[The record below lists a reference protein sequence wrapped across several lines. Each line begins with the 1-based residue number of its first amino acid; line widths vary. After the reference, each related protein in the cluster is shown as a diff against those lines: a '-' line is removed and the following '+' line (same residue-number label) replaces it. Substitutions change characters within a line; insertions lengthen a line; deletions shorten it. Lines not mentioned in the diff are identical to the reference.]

1 MLYFLWQDAPFQ
13 AKCFRV
19 EFLSQGVV
27 EMNSDK
33 KAPRKRFISEL
44 SEDELYADSPPVRD
58 DEKIQDETIVHD
70 GEKNI
75 RDEIVHEEPRR
86 KTFHSKHP
94 PVEDDAEE
102 KISEPEV
109 KQKISHAEASGIVL
123 SVVMLG
129 YSLVTEDKPLFFL
142 STALLIFLL
151 RPLIGGLFGKHNQA
165 VQNALHAFSLALFF
179 GALIFLFL

>member
-1 MLYFLWQDAPFQ
+1 M
-13 AKCFRV
+13 
-19 EFLSQGVV
+19 S
-27 EMNSDK
+27 SDK
-33 KAPRKRFISEL
+33 KTPRKRFISEL

-58 DEKIQDETIVHD
+58 AEKIHDETTAHD
-70 GEKNI
+70 DDIPAEKI
-75 RDEIVHEEPRR
+75 HDKESVHEEPRR

-102 KISEPEV
+102 KITEPEV

-123 SVVMLG
+123 SVVMVG
-129 YSLVTEDKPLFFL
+129 YSLFTEDKPLFFL

-165 VQNALHAFSLALFF
+165 VQNALHAFTLALFF

>member
-1 MLYFLWQDAPFQ
+1 M
-13 AKCFRV
+13 
-19 EFLSQGVV
+19 S
-27 EMNSDK
+27 SDK
-33 KAPRKRFISEL
+33 KTPRKRFISEL
-44 SEDELYADSPPVRD
+44 TEDELYGEDTSVQNDTPVGKD
-58 DEKIQDETIVHD
+58 TPAQD
-70 GEKNI
+70 N
-75 RDEIVHEEPRR
+75 EIDYAAEIAHEETRR

-94 PVEDDAEE
+94 PVENVDEE
-102 KISEPEV
+102 TSAPEV

-129 YSLVTEDKPLFFL
+129 YSLFTEDKPLFFL

-179 GALIFLFL
+179 GALIFLFM

>member
-1 MLYFLWQDAPFQ
+1 M
-13 AKCFRV
+13 
-19 EFLSQGVV
+19 S
-27 EMNSDK
+27 SDK
-33 KAPRKRFISEL
+33 KTPQKKFIADL
-44 SEDELYADSPPVRD
+44 TEDELYADSPPVRD
-58 DEKIQDETIVHD
+58 ETPAQEDTQIHD
-70 GEKNI
+70 NTPVYDVET
-75 RDEIVHEEPRR
+75 VHEEPRR

-94 PVEDDAEE
+94 PVENVDEE
-102 KISEPEV
+102 KPAESKT

-123 SVVMLG
+123 SIVMIG
-129 YSLVTEDKPLFFL
+129 YSLFTEDKPLFFL